1 MTIGQ
6 RQGSTRGQMIQL
18 SVRLKPGQVVILNR
32 VARAEGMTV
41 SQIIRKLVSD
51 SIAEGFLGDK
61 FDLQIVAGAG
71 PLPQKKR
78 K

>member
-1 MTIGQ
+1 MMLGQ
-6 RQGSTRGQMIQL
+6 KQGSRRGQMIQL
-18 SVRLKPGQVVILNR
+18 SIRLKPGQVVVLDH

-51 SIAEGFLGDK
+51 SLTEGFLGDK

-71 PLPQKKR
+71 PREKR

>member
-6 RQGSTRGQMIQL
+6 KQGSKRGQMIQL
-18 SVRLKPGQVVILNR
+18 SVRLKPGQVVILNH
-32 VARAEGMTV
+32 VARAEGMAV

-51 SIAEGFLGDK
+51 SIAEGFLGNK

>member
-6 RQGSTRGQMIQL
+6 KQGSKRGQMIQL
-18 SVRLKPGQVVILNR
+18 SVRLKPGQVVILNH

>member
-6 RQGSTRGQMIQL
+6 RQGSKRGQMIQL
-18 SVRLKPGQVVILNR
+18 SVRLKPGQVVILNH

>member
-1 MTIGQ
+1 MMLGQ
-6 RQGSTRGQMIQL
+6 KQGSRRGQMIQL
-18 SVRLKPGQVVILNR
+18 SIRLKPGQVVVLDH

-51 SIAEGFLGDK
+51 SLAEGFLGDK

-71 PLPQKKR
+71 PQKKR

>member
-1 MTIGQ
+1 MLGEKQ
-6 RQGSTRGQMIQL
+6 RRKRGQMIQL
-18 SVRLKPGQVVILNR
+18 SIRLKPGQVVVLDH

-51 SIAEGFLGDK
+51 SLTEGFLGDK